1 MPKSIKDATP
11 QGKPQPEY
19 LSAKQ
24 VATLL
29 VIREETARAL
39 LRKGKLPGYRLG
51 GGRWRAS
58 RREIE
63 NFFAG
68 EK

>member
-1 MPKSIKDATP
+1 MSESISISST
-11 QGKPQPEY
+11 QSKPQPEY
-19 LSAKQ
+19 LSAKD
-24 VATLL
+24 VAALL
-29 VIREETARAL
+29 CIGEPTARAL

-51 GGRWRAS
+51 GGRWRVS

-63 NFFAG
+63 KLFAT

>member
-1 MPKSIKDATP
+1 MPESIKDVAP
-11 QGKPQPEY
+11 QEKSQPEY

-24 VATLL
+24 VAALL
-29 VIREETARAL
+29 VIRDETARAL

-51 GGRWRAS
+51 GGRWRVS

-63 NFFAG
+63 KLFAA